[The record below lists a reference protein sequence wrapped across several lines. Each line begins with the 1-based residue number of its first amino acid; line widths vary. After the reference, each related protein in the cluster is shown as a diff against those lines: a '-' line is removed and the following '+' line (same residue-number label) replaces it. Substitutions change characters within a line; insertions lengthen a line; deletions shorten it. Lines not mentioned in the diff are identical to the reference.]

1 MFIETWKK
9 RGGGCEGRLGKYL
22 IRSLIN
28 NKYKHGH
35 WVQVLIRNWVNFKF
49 FLANYRTTQYLAEEK
64 LFAMQTF
71 WEHVPDPLY
80 SSWFLCLNYQRG
92 VVICWR
98 EWFDVFGL
106 YYIVLHC
113 VKAFSPILTKY
124 LLSSIFILT
133 SFLTV
138 SFRLHKSSMVIS
150 DISESPE
157 PNVRQH
163 IVRRILEGKSPGKT
177 VKQDI

>member
-49 FLANYRTTQYLAEEK
+49 FWLIIERPSTSRRETFGNANVLGAYSWL
-64 LFAMQTF
+64 
-71 WEHVPDPLY
+71 LY
-80 SSWFLCLNYQRG
+80 SSWFLCLNYQQG

-98 EWFDVFGL
+98 EWFDVLL

-113 VKAFSPILTKY
+113 DKAFSPILTKY

-138 SFRLHKSSMVIS
+138 SFRLHKSSLVTS

-157 PNVRQH
+157 PNIRQH
-163 IVRRILEGKSPGKT
+163 IVRRILKGQSLGKT
-177 VKQDI
+177 VKQDR